1 MIDTTKLKEAL
12 TAYKNDFAPLTWN
25 EERYKWETVKHFQ
38 DNWDVNATDFAVM
51 LENSLAKTDNLLMSQ
66 YNYPK
71 NMIVE
76 FAQKDPEQ
84 VRSMFINLFDEGQDY
99 YERVKI
105 FKQTSVALLSK
116 YGKAE
121 DNHYQSENVITIYLW
136 LRYPDKYYIFKL
148 GIVRNVAKYL
158 HANYHFKKGAYA
170 ENLRN
175 HLALYD
181 ELCAELQKD
190 AELVQLLHSQLTP
203 DCYPDSALHTLTI
216 DVGYYISQSLSKQ
229 KDANESN
236 MTATVAPAVKD
247 DTSDSY
253 TKADF
258 LTEVYMTEERYDHL
272 TSLLK
277 NKKNVILQGAPG
289 VGKTFCAKRLAWSM
303 IGKKDESRIEFIQFH
318 QNYSYEDFMMGY
330 KPEKQGFKLKYGV
343 FYRFCQ
349 QAANHPDKEFFFL
362 ILHPFHPKNWDKHTI
377 VSANLYQIF
386 TYVKNKQAEL
396 NQSGG
401 SRQVSGMLLYA
412 RTDEDIQP
420 DGVYQ
425 MSGNQISVTTLDL
438 NCPFEQLSAQLNSIA
453 ATHFETVWI

>member
-247 DTSDSY
+247 DTADSY

-330 KPEKQGFKLKYGV
+330 KPEKQGFELKYGV

-362 ILHPFHPKNWDKHTI
+362 ILHPFHPKK
-377 VSANLYQIF
+377 L
-386 TYVKNKQAEL
+386 
-396 NQSGG
+396 G
-401 SRQVSGMLLYA
+401 
-412 RTDEDIQP
+412 
-420 DGVYQ
+420 
-425 MSGNQISVTTLDL
+425 
-438 NCPFEQLSAQLNSIA
+438 
-453 ATHFETVWI
+453 